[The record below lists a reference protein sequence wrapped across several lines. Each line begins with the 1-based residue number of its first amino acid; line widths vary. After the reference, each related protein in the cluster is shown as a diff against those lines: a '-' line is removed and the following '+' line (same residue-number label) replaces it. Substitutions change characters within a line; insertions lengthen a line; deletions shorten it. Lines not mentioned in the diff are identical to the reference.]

1 MKIQPPRRVVHRLGG
16 TGPAVSVPYSGDQAG
31 EPREN
36 SMKATYLV
44 DRLRRDHAELEE
56 ALRRELA
63 RPKPRMEIV
72 HDLKRRKLRIK
83 DELQMALAA

>member
-1 MKIQPPRRVVHRLGG
+1 
-16 TGPAVSVPYSGDQAG
+16 
-31 EPREN
+31 
-36 SMKATYLV
+36 MKATYLV

-63 RPKPRMEIV
+63 RPKPRVEIV